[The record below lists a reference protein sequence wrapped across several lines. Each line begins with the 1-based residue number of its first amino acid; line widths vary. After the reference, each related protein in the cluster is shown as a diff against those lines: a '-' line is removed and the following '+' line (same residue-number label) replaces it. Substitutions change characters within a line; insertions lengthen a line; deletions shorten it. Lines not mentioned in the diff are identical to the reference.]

1 MVLHGL
7 AGHVLAIAAPVA
19 VTLYYGS
26 TAALRFIAG
35 MTATLSGDKQRADRA
50 LKVLRILRWDWHIP
64 LVTQEKA
71 SQESG
76 PPCDDQ
82 SSDL

>member
-1 MVLHGL
+1 MVLPGL
-7 AGHVLAIAAPVA
+7 AGHVLAVAAPVA

-26 TAALRFIAG
+26 MAALRFVAG
-35 MTATLSGDKQRADRA
+35 MTATLSGDERRADRA
-50 LKVLRILRWDWHIP
+50 LMVLRILRWDWHMP
-64 LVTQEKA
+64 LVAQEKA

-76 PPCDDQ
+76 SRCDDQ